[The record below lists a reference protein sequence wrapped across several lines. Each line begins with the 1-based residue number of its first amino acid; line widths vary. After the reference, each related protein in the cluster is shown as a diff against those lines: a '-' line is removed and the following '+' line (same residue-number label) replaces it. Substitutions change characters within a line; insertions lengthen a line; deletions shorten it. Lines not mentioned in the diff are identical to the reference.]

1 MQKINSETSLREAI
15 IQMENRQAFEGK
27 LLRDDFHL
35 AYESVK
41 PINLIKNTLKEA
53 VHSQDLKDNIINTSL
68 GLTAGYLSRMLFV
81 GASAGP
87 VKKIL
92 GAALLFGIT
101 NLVAKNPEVIKS
113 VGRGILNLIRSK
125 SGAKKN
131 GTDTHPDETGETAS

>member
-15 IQMENRQAFEGK
+15 SQMENRQAFEGK
-27 LLRDDFHL
+27 MLREDFHL

-101 NLVAKNPEVIKS
+101 NLVAKNPGVIKS

-131 GTDTHPDETGETAS
+131 RTDTHPDETGESAS